1 MKRNRFREY
10 FMRSLTGFGTLALA
24 ILFFFF
30 FYNLKNIVT
39 ALGSLIDILMPVIY
53 GLVISFLLAPL
64 SEWIEKFLDARLPAM
79 EKAES
84 RTTLIRVAGVAGAI
98 LITLVLLVLI
108 LVLILPQL
116 FQSIMNLANSIPGI
130 SRRLIVWVENVLA
143 NQPQLQET
151 VVSYY
156 SDFESSALNWVQNTF
171 LPKFQEFMTNLS
183 SGLISFVVVLKNL
196 LLGLIISIYVLM
208 NRKLYK
214 AQTKKAVYAI
224 LPVKAA
230 NWLVYLGRDIR
241 EVFSGFL
248 MGKLVDSLI
257 IGLLCFICITV
268 MNMPYTVLI
277 STIVGVTNIIPY
289 FGPFFGAIP
298 SALLVLTVSPLKALY
313 FLIFILILQQ
323 VDGNIIG
330 PKILGS
336 STGLSSFWVLIS
348 LLVFGGLFGVVGMV
362 IGVPV
367 AAILYDLA
375 SEFIR
380 WLLRNKDLPQ
390 SSAAYAEADYVDAET
405 GRVVEKTAEN
415 GATALGNHEPPAPSP
430 TFENMLR
437 SRIRR
442 SGEKETPAGKT
453 EKRTKRQQTKL

>member
-1 MKRNRFREY
+1 MQRNRFREY

-30 FYNLKNIVT
+30 FYNLKSIVS
-39 ALGSLIDILMPVIY
+39 ALGSFIDILMPVIY
-53 GLVISFLLAPL
+53 GLVISFLLAPM
-64 SEWIEKFLDARLPAM
+64 SEWIEHFLNDRLPAM
-79 EKAES
+79 EKAET
-84 RTTLIRVAGVAGAI
+84 RATLIRVAGVAGAI
-98 LITLVLLVLI
+98 LITVVLLVLM

-116 FQSIMNLANSIPGI
+116 FQSIMNLANSIPAI
-130 SRRLIVWVENVLA
+130 SRRLIAWVENVLA
-143 NQPQLQET
+143 NQPELQET

-156 SDFESSALNWVQNTF
+156 SDFESSALNWVQNIF
-171 LPKFQEFMTNLS
+171 LPKFQEVMTNLS

-214 AQTKKAVYAI
+214 AQTKKVVYAV

-257 IGLLCFICITV
+257 IGLLCFVCITI

-348 LLVFGGLFGVVGMV
+348 LLIFGGLFGVVGMV

-367 AAILYDLA
+367 AAIMYDLV
-375 SEFIR
+375 SEFMR
-380 WLLRNKDLPQ
+380 WLLKNKNLPQ
-390 SSAAYAEADYVDAET
+390 SSASYAEADYVDIET
-405 GRVVEKTAEN
+405 GQVVEKSAES

-430 TFENMLR
+430 TFENM
-437 SRIRR
+437 IR
-442 SGEKETPAGKT
+442 SGISRGRKKTQDGKS
-453 EKRTKRQQTKL
+453 EKRTNRQQTKL